1 MSLRHVLVSLR
12 IPKVDQGGL
21 VGAGWGI
28 ANLPHI
34 FRYISLTLLVIC
46 ICLLPGSN
54 LKLPGTTHVMII
66 WLTCA
71 AFGSWFFA
79 RLSEWRGPRAHE
91 KSAWAL
97 AAAVCAFGW
106 LVTCFP
112 SAMVERLTGAILG
125 LDRSPW
131 LAFGTMDQAA
141 SVQGMI
147 SISNALMLLVMALDF
162 GVERSCRIAMAMAV
176 TVAGFITAAAGLCIH
191 SPADLQA
198 LWKVPHVPSSV
209 FGLFWYHGNTAS
221 FLNLSWPLGVWLC
234 LKLLR
239 NGLRS
244 FKQQIML
251 SLLVVAVMVQ
261 IIGVCVNVSKMGHLL
276 LALEIILLIGGGLLA
291 WKPDLS
297 MLPFGRWR
305 FAVLIGI
312 GVGLLVAGAWLSGAG
327 VGLERWNVFAQRRFD
342 DPARRHAL
350 VMALKIGLD
359 HGATG
364 TGPGTFEWVSVH
376 YTAMDPLLKVGHW
389 RHAHNDYAEF
399 FAEWGW
405 PGAGFFLM
413 LLIFPL
419 RRWLTTL
426 RQVFAPASRQHEM
439 SFHRRA
445 GLICLS
451 VAVISVLIHALVD
464 FPLQI
469 DAIRHLFAV
478 VLGIGLALTHSTASR
493 STSGRSASGVRHPEL
508 VPWSFKEMK

>member
-1 MSLRHVLVSLR
+1 MSLRLVLVSLR
-12 IPKVDQGGL
+12 IPKVDQG
-21 VGAGWGI
+21 VSVVAGCGI
-28 ANLPHI
+28 TNLTHI

-54 LKLPGTTHVMII
+54 PKLPGSTQMLII
-66 WLTCA
+66 WLTCS
-71 AFGSWFFA
+71 AFFCWVVG
-79 RLSEWRGPRAHE
+79 RLSEWRGPRTHE
-91 KSAWAL
+91 KAVWAL
-97 AAAVCAFGW
+97 AVLISVFGW
-106 LVTCFP
+106 LVTAFP
-112 SAMVERLTGAILG
+112 SAMVERMTGAVLG

-131 LAFGTMDQAA
+131 LAFGTVDQAS

-147 SISNALMLLVMALDF
+147 SVSNALMLLLMALDF
-162 GVERSCRIAMAMAV
+162 GLERSCRVAIALAV
-176 TVAGFITAAAGLCIH
+176 STAGFITAAAGLCIH
-191 SPADLQA
+191 SSADLVA

-221 FLNLSWPLGVWLC
+221 FLNLSWPVGVWLC

-276 LALEIILLIGGGLLA
+276 LVLELLLLVGGGLFA
-291 WKPDLS
+291 WKPDMS

-305 FAVLIGI
+305 FATLIGI
-312 GVGLLVAGAWLSGAG
+312 GAGLLVAGAWLSGATE
-327 VGLERWNVFAQRRFD
+327 GLERWNVFAQRRFD
-342 DPARRHAL
+342 DPARRHSTL
-350 VMALKIGLD
+350 MALKIGLD
-359 HGATG
+359 YGATG
-364 TGPGTFEWVSVH
+364 TGPGTFEWVSKH
-376 YTAMDPLLKVGHW
+376 YTALDPVLKGGHW

-405 PGAGFFLM
+405 PGAAFFI
-413 LLIFPL
+413 LLLLFPV
-419 RRWLTTL
+419 RRWLRAL
-426 RQVFAPASRQHEM
+426 RQVFDPTPRKSEM
-439 SFHRRA
+439 SFQRRA

-451 VAVISVLIHALVD
+451 VGVFSILVHSLVD

-478 VLGIGLALTHSTASR
+478 VMGLVLALTSSSASR
-493 STSGRSASGVRHPEL
+493 SASSGSGSRPLHPEL
-508 VPWSFKEMK
+508 VPWR

>member
-1 MSLRHVLVSLR
+1 M
-12 IPKVDQGGL
+12 
-21 VGAGWGI
+21 
-28 ANLPHI
+28 
-34 FRYISLTLLVIC
+34 IC

-54 LKLPGTTHVMII
+54 VKLPGSTHMMII
-66 WLTCA
+66 LLSGA
-71 AFGSWFFA
+71 AFCCWLVA
-79 RLSEWRGPRAHE
+79 RLSEWKGPRSQE
-91 KSAWAL
+91 K
-97 AAAVCAFGW
+97 AVWVIAVLICAFGW
-106 LVTCFP
+106 VVTCFP
-112 SAMVERLTGAILG
+112 SAMVERLTGAVLG

-131 LAFGTMDQAA
+131 LAFGTIDQAA

-147 SISNALMLLVMALDF
+147 SVSTALMLLVMALDF
-162 GVERSCRIAMAMAV
+162 GVERPYRIAMALAA
-176 TVAGFITAAAGLCIH
+176 TLAGFVTAAAGLCIH
-191 SPADLQA
+191 SPVDLME
-198 LWKVPHVPSSV
+198 LWKVREVPDSV

-244 FKQQIML
+244 FRQQIML

-276 LALEIILLIGGGLLA
+276 LVFELLLLVGGGLFA
-291 WKPDLS
+291 WKPDMS

-305 FAVLIGI
+305 FAALIGI

-342 DPARRHAL
+342 DPARRHSTL
-350 VMALKIGLD
+350 MALRIGLD

-364 TGPGTFEWVSVH
+364 TGPGTFEWVSQH
-376 YTAMDPLLKVGHW
+376 YTALDPVLKTGHW

-405 PGAGFFLM
+405 PGAAFFA
-413 LLIFPL
+413 LLLLFPC
-419 RRWLTTL
+419 RRWLRTL
-426 RQVFAPASRQHEM
+426 RLVFNPDTRKSEM
-439 SFHRRA
+439 SFQRRA

-451 VAVISVLIHALVD
+451 VAVISVLVHALVD

-469 DAIRHLFAV
+469 DAVRHLFAV
-478 VLGIGLALTHSTASR
+478 VVGVGLALTSPSASR
-493 STSGRSASGVRHPEL
+493 STLSGSGSRPLHPEL
-508 VPWSFKEMK
+508 MPWRSGGM